1 MKKYKRVMS
10 HDTEEWC
17 KVWRKLALG
26 SKSDMRNS
34 VNVNPSK
41 YENLLF
47 DVLLLSIPYKV
58 SARKTQKSYLSW
70 HWSLIQALK
79 KNWLFGWNM
88 TWGIWWVLTR
98 ALESLKVYT
107 LMGYSYRIKHKKYR
121 GVVLRKITYGFKSDI
136 RCLVSFYTSSWK

>member
-1 MKKYKRVMS
+1 MQSLKKNWLLVPKMTWEIRWTLTRGSMKICS
-10 HDTEEWC
+10 
-17 KVWRKLALG
+17 LI
-26 SKSDMRNS
+26 S
-34 VNVNPSK
+34 
-41 YENLLF
+41 
-47 DVLLLSIPYKV
+47 LLLSIPYKV

-107 LMGYSYRIKHKKYR
+107 LMGYSYHIKHKKYR
-121 GVVLRKITYGFKSDI
+121 GVVLWKINYGFKSDM
-136 RCLVSFYTSSWK
+136 RYLVSFYTSSWK